1 MEEFIEEDVISHLK
15 DNNYMFNPI
24 GESKTVKAI
33 LKIIEELQLN
43 HGENVNYN
51 EVFTQNRNRII
62 AKVEEKDSQLMLMVI
77 QNIEDKILREVSRM
91 KKTFTIMEKLTSKF
105 DNMNNDTEYW
115 LKKLRKLKAND
126 LNQVMKMADSVN
138 EIFGEMEDAGVNLT
152 EREKLKYM
160 FNILPNDFKK
170 HYRCNLRNYRQT
182 II

>member
-105 DNMNNDTEYW
+105 GNMNNDTEYW